1 MVLILKNF
9 PRGQRIF
16 FRNRQYKFHFFT
28 CYRMAETEPE
38 CTEEQLRGGSSC
50 QVIFPVTDQRMS
62 HMCHLNTDL
71 MMPAGI
77 QMNFKQGTGTAVS
90 SRSGCK
96 YLIQKELPLPL
107 QGNIC
112 RNRKS
117 STVGKALWRTGESW
131 QRPSVP
137 LQADPAG
144 ESGRDKVNGILS

>member
-96 YLIQKELPLPL
+96 YLIMKFC
-107 QGNIC
+107 NFC
-112 RNRKS
+112 
-117 STVGKALWRTGESW
+117 LWCIFG
-131 QRPSVP
+131 
-137 LQADPAG
+137 ADV
-144 ESGRDKVNGILS
+144 RGI